1 MVRPLQGPLTG
12 SSGPREAP
20 VVSGA
25 EDYHLVKHPFGLA
38 LSALEYQHIVL
49 SMSSDKKKSINE
61 VKAEIDELSKQLE
74 EGIRLETKAKS
85 KLAIEDEKEYQ
96 ALLQKMIGRRI
107 RITLEDDSLYGE
119 EAVILRPHGK
129 SKKPLYWWFM
139 LTKTG
144 KEYNKARASFKL
156 LPLKDEPDDTK
167 SH

>member
-1 MVRPLQGPLTG
+1 MP
-12 SSGPREAP
+12 
-20 VVSGA
+20 
-25 EDYHLVKHPFGLA
+25 
-38 LSALEYQHIVL
+38 
-49 SMSSDKKKSINE
+49 SDKKKSIDE

-74 EGIRLETKAKS
+74 EGLRLETKAKS

-107 RITLEDDSLYGE
+107 RITLEDDFLYGE
-119 EAVILRPHGK
+119 EAVILRPRGK

-144 KEYNKARASFKL
+144 KECCKARASFKL